1 MDMSAYVIVDIKVE
15 EEAVFKQYAELAD
28 ALLQEVPGFR
38 NLTLDPQPET
48 LEGTWK
54 PSIVV
59 VHEFPTYEAAKQFYY
74 SDDYAPLIKLR
85 QSGTQAN
92 VILVNGRA

>member
-1 MDMSAYVIVDIKVE
+1 
-15 EEAVFKQYAELAD
+15 
-28 ALLQEVPGFR
+28 
-38 NLTLDPQPET
+38 
-48 LEGTWK
+48 WK